1 MTLLLKVALLFWMQA
16 EAPRVIVG
24 LIDGQQLVVENPQF
38 VGFIETRGDDAGLRY
53 RQASFHGTLS
63 VTSIARV
70 DFVRY
75 ERNRPFILTITLK
88 NGQKID
94 VESEGP
100 RFLTVKGNTDVG
112 TVTINHPDP
121 ISPQLRIRT
130 KSPNRNDDLRIAYLE
145 FPSS

>member
-1 MTLLLKVALLFWMQA
+1 MMLLLNVVLFFWMQS

-38 VGFIETRGDDAGLRY
+38 LGFIETRADDAGLRY
-53 RQASFHGTLS
+53 RQASFHGNLS
-63 VTSIARV
+63 LKSIARV

-75 ERNRPFILTITLK
+75 ERNRPFLLTITLR

-121 ISPQLRIRT
+121 ISPEVRLRT
-130 KSPNRNDDLRIAYLE
+130 KSPNRKDDLKISYLE
-145 FPSS
+145 FPAP

>member
-1 MTLLLKVALLFWMQA
+1 MLLLKVVLLFSMQA

-38 VGFIETRGDDAGLRY
+38 VGFIDTRGDDAGLRY
-53 RQASFHGTLS
+53 RHASFHGTLS
-63 VTSIARV
+63 LKSIARV

-75 ERNRPFILTITLK
+75 ERNSPFILKITLK

-94 VESEGP
+94 VESDGP
-100 RFLTVKGNTDVG
+100 RFVTVKGNTDVG

-121 ISPQLRIRT
+121 ISRELRIRT
-130 KSPNRNDDLRIAYLE
+130 KSPDRYDDLRIAYLE
-145 FPSS
+145 FPAP